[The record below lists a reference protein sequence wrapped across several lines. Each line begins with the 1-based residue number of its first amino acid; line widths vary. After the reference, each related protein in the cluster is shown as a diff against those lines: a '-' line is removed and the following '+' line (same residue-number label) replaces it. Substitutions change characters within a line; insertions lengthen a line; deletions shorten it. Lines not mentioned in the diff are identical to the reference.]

1 MFLEVMCYIF
11 DFGFMVMFLI
21 VIIIFFKILGMKV
34 GDCFKVGLY
43 IGIGFVGIGF
53 VIGLMLDFIGLVV
66 KVMVENFD
74 LNLYVVDVGW
84 LGFLLMIWVL

>member
-11 DFGFMVMFLI
+11 DFGFMVMLLI

-43 IGIGFVGIGF
+43 IGIGFVGIGL